1 MKGTNA
7 DKAKKMIEGKS
18 KQLGIYY
25 EEDFDT
31 AAQMVCKMVVNKW
44 KLMRLNFN
52 YNSSIFKL
60 VLKYFI

>member
-1 MKGTNA
+1 MRLKGTTA

-31 AAQMVCKMVVNKW
+31 AAQMVCKLVWQNECQW
-44 KLMRLNFN
+44 
-52 YNSSIFKL
+52 NS
-60 VLKYFI
+60 VL

>member
-1 MKGTNA
+1 
-7 DKAKKMIEGKS
+7 
-18 KQLGIYY
+18 
-25 EEDFDT
+25 
-31 AAQMVCKMVVNKW
+31 MVCKMVVNKW